1 MKLIEVSGD
10 GRQIGRQ
17 TGEALRDEIRQMLE
31 LWRVAERHTDWD
43 ATWPIIREALEL
55 QVPEALAEM
64 IGTAEG
70 AGVAEDLIMKLN
82 VPMYNFRGDLD
93 LQECTNIAFASGP
106 DGPVWGKNNDGGPP
120 GEQAPPVARLI
131 RRDDGIPQLN
141 FTFCGM
147 VATLDALNAE
157 GLAIGHSSVGT
168 VFGQSNHHVP
178 IRLWGYEAM
187 FRCRTTAEFVRF
199 MASVPLRGKGYSS
212 VVVDASGAICS
223 LEQPCP
229 LTQVRM
235 PNEGER
241 YINCSNYYQL
251 QALREADA
259 RQPKGK
265 RNAIARAELLD
276 ATFLGKNTRSL
287 ADMKS
292 ILRYHGDPGI
302 CRHGAHDVSHTE
314 YAMIALPESRKCL
327 YLHGYPCEEE
337 FIEVQLG

>member
-10 GRQIGRQ
+10 GREIGRQ
-17 TGEALRDEIRQMLE
+17 TGEALRDEIRQMLDQ
-31 LWRVAERHTDWD
+31 WKIGDRHTDWEV
-43 ATWPIIREALEL
+43 TWPSIHAMLDQHL
-55 QVPEALAEM
+55 PEVLAEM
-64 IGTAEG
+64 VGTAEG
-70 AGVAEDLIMKLN
+70 AGVAQDLIMKLN
-82 VPMYNFRGDLD
+82 VPMYNFRSTLD
-93 LQECTNIAFASGP
+93 LQECTNIAFSAGP
-106 DGPVWGKNNDGGPP
+106 DGPVWGKNNDGSPP
-120 GEQAPPVARLI
+120 GEQAPPVARLV
-131 RRDDGIPQLN
+131 RRGDGIPQLN

-147 VATLDALNAE
+147 VATLDGMNAE

-168 VFGQSNHHVP
+168 VFGQSNLHVP

-187 FRCRTTAEFVRF
+187 FRCRTTAEMVRF

-212 VVVDASGAICS
+212 VVVDAGGAICS

-235 PNEGER
+235 PKEGET

-251 QALREADA
+251 PALAEADA
-259 RQPKGK
+259 RPPDGK

-276 ATFLGKNTRSL
+276 ETFLGKDNRSL

-292 ILRYHGDPGI
+292 VLRYHGDPGI

-314 YAMIALPESRKCL
+314 YSMIGLPESRKCL
-327 YLHGYPCEEE
+327 YLHGYPCEGEYV
-337 FIEVQLG
+337 EVQL